1 MSTYAAD
8 AESLAPW
15 LEGAARNTDRD
26 LRLQYL
32 AGEGLNVLAAE
43 EIFGLLVGAGTVF
56 PARLFTGTPAQL
68 EELEQRLAGRQ
79 GQY

>member
-1 MSTYAAD
+1 MSTFAGD
-8 AESLAPW
+8 GESLAPW

-32 AGEGLNVLAAE
+32 AGRSLNVLAAG
-43 EIFGLLVGAGTVF
+43 EIFGALVGSGAGF
-56 PARLFTGTPAQL
+56 PAQLFTGTPAQL
-68 EELEQRLAGRQ
+68 EELKQRLAGRQ